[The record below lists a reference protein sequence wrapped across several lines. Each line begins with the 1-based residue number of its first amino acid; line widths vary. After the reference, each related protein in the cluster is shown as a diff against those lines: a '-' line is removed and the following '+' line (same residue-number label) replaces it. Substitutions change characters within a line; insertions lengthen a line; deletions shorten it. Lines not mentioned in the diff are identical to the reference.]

1 MKKYITLFILMV
13 SLGVA
18 AQGKDSKRERI
29 KALKTAFITTELDL
43 SSEEAAK
50 FWPVY
55 NDFDDKQFEIRH
67 RKMRGLSKK
76 IEAVDS
82 MSEKDALSVLN
93 QMEALDDELLQNKKK
108 LFSNLKPILS
118 AKKIVKLKKAED
130 EFQRKLLKQFK
141 EKGPKKYVLIF

>member
-141 EKGPKKYVLIF
+141 EKGPKK

>member
-141 EKGPKKYVLIF
+141 DKGPKK

>member
-13 SLGVA
+13 SLGVV

-82 MSEKDALSVLN
+82 MSEKDALSILN

-141 EKGPKKYVLIF
+141 EKGPKK

>member
-1 MKKYITLFILMV
+1 
-13 SLGVA
+13 
-18 AQGKDSKRERI
+18 
-29 KALKTAFITTELDL
+29 
-43 SSEEAAK
+43 
-50 FWPVY
+50 
-55 NDFDDKQFEIRH
+55 
-67 RKMRGLSKK
+67 MRGLSKK

-141 EKGPKKYVLIF
+141 EKGPKK

>member
-1 MKKYITLFILMV
+1 MV

-141 EKGPKKYVLIF
+141 EKGPKK